1 MHSVEKWVNI
11 HSTSCG
17 MNTAKISEYVWP
29 FCNIMHKRVL
39 LIEGNSHVLSNL
51 LFN

>member
-1 MHSVEKWVNI
+1 MHSVEKWPNI
-11 HSTSCG
+11 LLTSCG
-17 MNTAKISEYVWP
+17 MNTAKFSEYVWP
-29 FCNIMHKRVL
+29 FCNIMVS